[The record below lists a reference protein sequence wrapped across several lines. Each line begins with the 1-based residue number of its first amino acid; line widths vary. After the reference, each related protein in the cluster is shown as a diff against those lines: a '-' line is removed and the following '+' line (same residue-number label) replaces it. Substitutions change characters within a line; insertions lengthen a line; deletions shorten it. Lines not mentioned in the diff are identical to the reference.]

1 MLEENTLS
9 ILLASFFHTHGYVRI
24 CGLGSF
30 RKIKASEGI
39 TRTGLE
45 EPAKGSIEFHYNPEE
60 TVDSDLIGFIT
71 SRTRKMEA
79 LAVSDLETLATQARE
94 MINIGQSFTFK
105 GIAILIPDLRGQ
117 FEVIA
122 DKIPS
127 HLQSRKSPA
136 PEIFRHAESPP
147 PFKEGKVHA
156 PENSQS
162 VGGVVVAGVTLAIVA
177 GLIYFLFLHQ
187 ASPPQADGIGPAL
200 EATTDT
206 APQVSV
212 RQTPLHTLLHYE
224 VVFEEATRTR
234 ALSRYRQLTGWGH
247 DIILKTPDSLHY
259 TLAVPFTT
267 PASDT
272 AAAKDSIRILYGRPV
287 YLRMVSG
294 LANR

>member
-9 ILLASFFHTHGYVRI
+9 ILLASFFHTHGYIHI
-24 CGLGSF
+24 CGFGTF
-30 RKIKASEGI
+30 RKTKSAEGLAHAA
-39 TRTGLE
+39 LE
-45 EPAKGSIEFHYNPEE
+45 EVTKGSIEFDYNPEE
-60 TVDSDLIGFIT
+60 AVDPDLVRFIT

-122 DKIPS
+122 DKIPP
-127 HLQSRKSPA
+127 HLQHRKSPA
-136 PEIFRHAESPP
+136 PEIFHHAESPP

-156 PENSQS
+156 PEGSQS
-162 VGGVVVAGVTLAIVA
+162 VGGILVAGITLAIVA

-187 ASPPQADGIGPAL
+187 GPPPADGLGPAM
-200 EATTDT
+200 EPPADTTPAAPAVQSFSDT
-206 APQVSV
+206 
-212 RQTPLHTLLHYE
+212 LHYE
-224 VVFEEATRTR
+224 VVFEEANRDR

-247 DIILKTPDSLHY
+247 HIILKTPDSLHY
-259 TLAVPFTT
+259 TLAIPFATL
-267 PASDT
+267 ASDT

-287 YLRMVSG
+287 YLRLVTG
-294 LANR
+294 PQRR

>member
-30 RKIKASEGI
+30 RKIGESGGLRQTA
-39 TRTGLE
+39 LE
-45 EPAKGSIEFHYNPEE
+45 EAAKGSVAFHYNPAEA
-60 TVDSDLIGFIT
+60 VDPELVGFIT

-79 LAVSDLETLATQARE
+79 LAVSDLDTLATQARE

-105 GIAILIPDLRGQ
+105 GIAILIPDLKGQ

-127 HLQSRKSPA
+127 HLQGRKSPA

-156 PENSQS
+156 PEGSQS
-162 VGGVVVAGVTLAIVA
+162 VGGVLVAGISLAIVA

-187 ASPPQADGIGPAL
+187 ASPSQTAGTPPAG
-200 EATTDT
+200 EPAARS
-206 APQVSV
+206 APQVPAPTASAD
-212 RQTPLHTLLHYE
+212 TMLHYE
-224 VVFEEATRTR
+224 VVFEQATRDR

-247 DIILKTPDSLHY
+247 HIILKTPDSVHF

-267 PASDT
+267 PVGDT

-287 YLRMVSG
+287 YLRVVSG
-294 LANR
+294 MSPH